1 MEDIIVKYNMLD
13 AEKRK
18 LLHAFLDFL
27 ISKNKPETD
36 SHSKE
41 EYAQRIQTVSQWW
54 EQDVAYLDEI
64 KLNYNWKVEQ
74 W

>member
-18 LLHAFLDFL
+18 LLDAFLDFL
-27 ISKNKPETD
+27 ISKNKPEAD
-36 SHSKE
+36 SFNRK

-74 W
+74 R